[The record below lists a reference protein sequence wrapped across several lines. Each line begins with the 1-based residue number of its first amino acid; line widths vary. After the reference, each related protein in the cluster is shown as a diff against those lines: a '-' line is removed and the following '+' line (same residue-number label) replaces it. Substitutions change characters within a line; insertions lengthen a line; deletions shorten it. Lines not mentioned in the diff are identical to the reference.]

1 MMLTYF
7 HDSISG
13 MLQMLM
19 DTDLD
24 ATQQDYA
31 QTAKARGKSLIT
43 LINEVLD
50 QAKIE
55 SGNLELEE
63 FPFDL
68 QSILDYV
75 LSLFSGKTRGKGIEV
90 CTNCSITRLSVP
102 ITLPIFYLNPLP
114 NFVYFLYNT
123 SFYFVPLTFSNQL
136 NNGCVCA
143 PAFLWWREACSICL
157 RSGTRYRCWGPWV
170 ISTNHY
176 KSCWKF
182 CESSFSIPTCPC
194 FALEYLC

>member
-1 MMLTYF
+1 MLTYF

-31 QTAKARGKSLIT
+31 QTAKARGKALIT

-55 SGNLELEE
+55 SGKLELEE
-63 FPFDL
+63 VPFDL
-68 QSILDYV
+68 RSILDDV

-90 CTNCSITRLSVP
+90 CTNCSITRLYVP

-114 NFVYFLYNT
+114 DFVYFLYNT
-123 SFYFVPLTFSNQL
+123 SFYFVHLTFSNEL

-143 PAFLWWREACSICL
+143 PAFLW
-157 RSGTRYRCWGPWV
+157 
-170 ISTNHY
+170 
-176 KSCWKF
+176 
-182 CESSFSIPTCPC
+182 
-194 FALEYLC
+194 

>member
-1 MMLTYF
+1 MLTYF

-31 QTAKARGKSLIT
+31 QTTKARGKALIT

-55 SGNLELEE
+55 SGKLELEE
-63 FPFDL
+63 VPFDL
-68 QSILDYV
+68 RSILDDV

-90 CTNCSITRLSVP
+90 CTN
-102 ITLPIFYLNPLP
+102 
-114 NFVYFLYNT
+114 
-123 SFYFVPLTFSNQL
+123 
-136 NNGCVCA
+136 
-143 PAFLWWREACSICL
+143 
-157 RSGTRYRCWGPWV
+157 
-170 ISTNHY
+170 
-176 KSCWKF
+176 
-182 CESSFSIPTCPC
+182 
-194 FALEYLC
+194 